1 MDVDVDIGWKV
12 ASHAV
17 QQGLD
22 ALKNVRNIVA
32 VASGKGG
39 VGKSTVA
46 ANLALALS
54 AEGAKVGVLDADIY
68 GPSQPRMLG
77 AQGQPDS
84 RDGKSLEPMTT
95 YRIQSMSIG
104 YLIEED
110 TPMIWR
116 GPMVTQA
123 LEQLLRDTNWRD
135 LDYLVVDLPPG
146 TGDIQLTLAQ
156 RIPVSGAIIVTT
168 PQDIALLDA
177 RKGLAMFEKVKVP
190 VLGLLENMS
199 TYVCSQCGHEDHI
212 FGEGG
217 GRRMAEGARRGPAR
231 RHPSHPGDSRGC
243 RQWTADGH
251 QGSGR
256 SGGPALPRDR
266 TAGRGETVAEGEGL
280 QSGVPENRH
289 PVAGTRGDAT
299 ATGNSRAAPRS
310 GPGMSIKS
318 DRWIH
323 AMAESHGMI
332 EPFVPGQVRERD
344 GGRVISFGTSSYGYD
359 IRCANEFKI
368 FTNINSAVVDPKNF
382 DDSSF
387 VDLQADVC
395 IIPPN
400 SFALARTVEYL
411 RIPRNILTICLGKS
425 TYARCGIIVNVTPL
439 EPEWEGHVTLE
450 FSNTT
455 PLPAKIYANEGVAQV
470 LFFESDEVCEVS
482 YRDRAGKYMRQRGV
496 TLPKA

>member
-1 MDVDVDIGWKV
+1 MSEPQRDQIEQVIALYRDPYVESDLRSAKALKSLDVEGGRVKVGVTLGFPAAGHRAALASALDERIRTVDGVEDVEVEIGWKI

-39 VGKSTVA
+39 VGKSTIA

-156 RIPVSGAIIVTT
+156 RIPVSGAVIVTT

-190 VLGLLENMS
+190 VLGIIENMS
-199 TYVCSQCGHEDHI
+199 THVCSHCGHEDHI

-217 GRRMAEGARRGPAR
+217 GRRMAEE
-231 RHPSHPGDSRGC
+231 H
-243 RQWTADGH
+243 
-251 QGSGR
+251 
-256 SGGPALPRDR
+256 
-266 TAGRGETVAEGEGL
+266 
-280 QSGVPENRH
+280 
-289 PVAGTRGDAT
+289 
-299 ATGNSRAAPRS
+299 
-310 GPGMSIKS
+310 
-318 DRWIH
+318 
-323 AMAESHGMI
+323 
-332 EPFVPGQVRERD
+332 
-344 GGRVISFGTSSYGYD
+344 
-359 IRCANEFKI
+359 
-368 FTNINSAVVDPKNF
+368 
-382 DDSSF
+382 
-387 VDLQADVC
+387 
-395 IIPPN
+395 
-400 SFALARTVEYL
+400 
-411 RIPRNILTICLGKS
+411 
-425 TYARCGIIVNVTPL
+425 
-439 EPEWEGHVTLE
+439 
-450 FSNTT
+450 
-455 PLPAKIYANEGVAQV
+455 
-470 LFFESDEVCEVS
+470 
-482 YRDRAGKYMRQRGV
+482 GV
-496 TLPKA
+496 TLLGDIPLTRAIREDADSGQPTVIKDPDGPVARRYREIARRVAAKLSLKAKDYSQAFPKIVIQ